1 MSCLPLAIPLLPALA
16 LLSLMSALG
25 VGIFRE
31 CYSLSKQRCPY
42 SWLRAARDCQE
53 VHPQTPIPA
62 SRNPLSLPGMSSKY
76 HRIPEEERLFSRGGT
91 QTSRFHVSMTG
102 SSTISK
108 TMFIQ
113 LISSD
118 TTSLPDAL
126 SLNPDPQPIPHP
138 EVIAGVA
145 YLVRRAPPRRYMQ
158 LRTNVIRL

>member
-1 MSCLPLAIPLLPALA
+1 MVTTLLLAKIGIVIMAGVVCSALGNELPSASDTAATALA

-76 HRIPEEERLFSRGGT
+76 HRIPGEERLFSRGGT
-91 QTSRFHVSMTG
+91 QTFHVSGTG

-118 TTSLPDAL
+118 PTSLPDAL
-126 SLNPDPQPIPHP
+126 SLNPDP
-138 EVIAGVA
+138 
-145 YLVRRAPPRRYMQ
+145 
-158 LRTNVIRL
+158 